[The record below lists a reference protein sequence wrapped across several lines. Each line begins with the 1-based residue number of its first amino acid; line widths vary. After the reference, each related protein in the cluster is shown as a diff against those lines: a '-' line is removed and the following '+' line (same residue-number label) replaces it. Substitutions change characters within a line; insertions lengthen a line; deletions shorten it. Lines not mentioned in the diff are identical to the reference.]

1 MERIYGIKQGNNQHN
16 EDSNN
21 VGKLTQEDLLKR
33 LGLNKET
40 YRQAKSLANLS
51 PEIQQLIE
59 QGTISAS
66 TAARVIGS
74 KLPKE
79 EQTAATYTVKKSVTP
94 TEYNNSNKEIRCYTL
109 TQILDFKQFA
119 I

>member
-1 MERIYGIKQGNNQHN
+1 MERVYGIKQGNNQHN

-40 YRQAKSLANLS
+40 YRQAKTLANLS

-66 TAARVIGS
+66 TAARLVA
-74 KLPKE
+74 KLSPK
-79 EQTAATYTVKKSVTP
+79 QAKISTAANTHG
-94 TEYNNSNKEIRCYTL
+94 NKIGNTNR
-109 TQILDFKQFA
+109 I
-119 I
+119 

>member
-21 VGKLTQEDLLKR
+21 VGTLTQEDLLKR

-40 YRQAKSLANLS
+40 YRQAKSLTNLS

-59 QGTISAS
+59 QGSISAS

-74 KLPKE
+74 KLSKE
-79 EQTAATYTVKKSVTP
+79 EQTAATYTVKKSVMQA
-94 TEYNNSNKEIRCYTL
+94 K
-109 TQILDFKQFA
+109 K
-119 I
+119 

>member
-40 YRQAKSLANLS
+40 YRQAKSITTL
-51 PEIQQLIE
+51 PKEIQDLVE
-59 QGTISAS
+59 NGNVSAS
-66 TAARVIGS
+66 TAARLIAKLSPKQAKNRQRQIHTVI
-74 KLPKE
+74 
-79 EQTAATYTVKKSVTP
+79 KSVTP
-94 TEYNNSNKEIRCYTL
+94 TEYNNSNKEI
-109 TQILDFKQFA
+109 
-119 I
+119 